1 MILYCSSPYGGDT
14 SDQELHQ
21 TMIKYIED
29 IGHTVLSAHSE
40 KFRSSIPLTEK
51 QMYKRSLKW
60 IDGSKLMIAEVSG
73 PSIGVGFEIS
83 YAIFK
88 RKIPVLVLCTE
99 DVQNI
104 SAMLY
109 GCDSPLLTL
118 RRYKNMD
125 DMKTIL
131 KSFISKIEHS

>member
-1 MILYCSSPYGGDT
+1 MIIYCSSPFGGDT
-14 SDQELHQ
+14 SDQKLHQ
-21 TMIKYIED
+21 ELIKYIENLE
-29 IGHTVLSAHSE
+29 HTVLSAHSG
-40 KFRSSIPLTEK
+40 KFSSSIPLTEK

-60 IDGSKLMIAEVSG
+60 IDGSKLMIAEISG

-99 DVQNI
+99 DFQNI
-104 SAMLY
+104 SSMLY

-118 RRYKNMD
+118 RKYKNID
-125 DMKTIL
+125 DMKSIVKT
-131 KSFISKIEHS
+131 FISKIDRS